1 MTTLQLY
8 EAILIELNKV
18 KAPAL
23 SLSDLVYFVN
33 KATQSYINSIYN
45 VYEINQQKVDDLR
58 VIRGSVKLPLE
69 PVTNE
74 DGVKAVYEDTL
85 FENVYYTYLPDDYYH
100 ILNCIVGFEVPTK
113 TKCTEQTSL
122 IYQGARRLS
131 SDANPSVINNY
142 YFKPSYKNPY
152 YYINNV
158 NIDAEH
164 TKIQQIQVTA
174 PTFLIDSTVI
184 KNCNYTQ
191 SWVFSNTDG
200 QQVKLD
206 PFLFPKI
213 TTSSIIPIYRNLLK
227 QKNNNPKLHGLK
239 VDLIDDDNLEIS
251 LLGYTELTYQGTNGQ
266 SVSVSKTDAD
276 TDFIKDRESYVRYGN
291 NTKVRMEI
299 RFGEGNKRKGE
310 DKVVAKFVLVD
321 YLKSPQRISLTQDQI
336 DDIED
341 NTQKIEFPDYVIY
354 EIINMTVQLVMENST
369 DLRLQTS
376 AAVNNSIAPVTQAQK

>member
-33 KATQSYINSIYN
+33 KATQSYVNSIYN

-58 VIRGSVKLPLE
+58 VIRGSVKLPLK
-69 PVTNE
+69 PVTDE
-74 DGVKAVYEDTL
+74 DGVKDVYEGTL

-142 YFKPSYKNPY
+142 YFRPSYKNPY

-158 NIDAEH
+158 NVDAED

-174 PTFLIDSTVI
+174 PTFLIDSTTI
-184 KNCNYTQ
+184 KNSKSDQ
-191 SWVFSNTDG
+191 SWIFLNEDG
-200 QQVKLD
+200 QEVKLD
-206 PFLFPKI
+206 PFPKT
-213 TTSSIIPIYRNLLK
+213 TTSSIVPIYRNLLK
-227 QKNNNPKLHGLK
+227 QKNNNPRLHGLK

-251 LLGYTELTYQGTNGQ
+251 LLGYTELTYQSTKGESI
-266 SVSVSKTDAD
+266 SVDRTDVD

-376 AAVNNSIAPVTQAQK
+376 ATINNSIAPVTQTQK